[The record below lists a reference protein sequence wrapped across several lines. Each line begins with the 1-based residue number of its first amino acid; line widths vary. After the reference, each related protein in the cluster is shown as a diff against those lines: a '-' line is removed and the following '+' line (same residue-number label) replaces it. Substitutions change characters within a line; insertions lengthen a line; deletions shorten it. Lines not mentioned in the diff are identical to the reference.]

1 MSCDESVF
9 DFVWLDIRYKPV
21 TRAGLCLGR
30 FPLFHTFFF
39 LLYMTFNILHSA
51 REAYR
56 APAIDQ
62 ADI

>member
-1 MSCDESVF
+1 
-9 DFVWLDIRYKPV
+9 
-21 TRAGLCLGR
+21 
-30 FPLFHTFFF
+30 
-39 LLYMTFNILHSA
+39 LYMTFNILHSA